1 VTGGTECLMGV
12 TIGVALAK
20 LGGEMSV
27 SQQLAAALVELEA
40 EDVAVV
46 NGDTQD
52 HSMKAALPPPCTC
65 ACAN

>member
-1 VTGGTECLMGV
+1 VSDGSHHR
-12 TIGVALAK
+12 VALAK

-46 NGDTQD
+46 DVDAQNHG
-52 HSMKAALPPPCTC
+52 MKVAQPCGSCTSTPC
-65 ACAN
+65 LCSN